1 MALFP
6 LTGRYVGDHIPH
18 LVAADTDDTMDELAA
33 KVAHHSVG
41 KKVPMPPGGPVY
53 DVYIGERHIAA
64 DVTLGSLGLAPM
76 DWVDVVPRGAG
87 AP

>member
-6 LTGRYVGDHIPH
+6 ITGYFVGDHIPH
-18 LVAADTDDTMDELAA
+18 LVAVDTEDTVDEVAA

-41 KKVPMPPGGPVY
+41 KKVPVPAGGPVY
-53 DVYIGERHIAA
+53 DVYIDDQKIEPSALLG
-64 DVTLGSLGLAPM
+64 TLGITPM
-76 DWVDVVPRGAG
+76 HWVNVVPRGAG